1 MSIQKRSVLY
11 VKPDM
16 GPYRFIGW
24 AMVTTTLGAMLEPF
38 DINNHHNPSQ
48 NWVDFDPS
56 DEISRI
62 DDLQNV
68 DIGRQTLLTSHGETM
83 QTMGGDRYP
92 SVSPVTGK
100 FD

>member
-11 VKPDM
+11 VKPKNKQF
-16 GPYRFIGW
+16 RFIGW

-38 DINNHHNPSQ
+38 DISHHNPGV
-48 NWVDFDPS
+48 NWVDYDPS

-62 DDLQNV
+62 DELQNV
-68 DIGRQTLLTSHGETM
+68 DDGTQILLTSHGETM

-92 SVSPVTGK
+92 SVIPVTGK
-100 FD
+100 FV